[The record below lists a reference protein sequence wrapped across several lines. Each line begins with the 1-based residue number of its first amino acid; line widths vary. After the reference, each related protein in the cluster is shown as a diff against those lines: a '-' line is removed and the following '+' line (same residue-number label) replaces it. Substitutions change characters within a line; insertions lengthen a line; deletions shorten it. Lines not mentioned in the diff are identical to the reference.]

1 MTARIP
7 RDSQTKA
14 LVKNF
19 ATKQRREAINA
30 LLMHEEIKPEPYK
43 EISKLVSL
51 EFDDMD
57 AYWRRVIRTSS
68 LVSRTKLS

>member
-1 MTARIP
+1 MLP
-7 RDSQTKA
+7 
-14 LVKNF
+14 NNG
-19 ATKQRREAINA
+19 EAINA

-43 EISKLVSL
+43 EISKLESL

-68 LVSRTKLS
+68 LVSRTK